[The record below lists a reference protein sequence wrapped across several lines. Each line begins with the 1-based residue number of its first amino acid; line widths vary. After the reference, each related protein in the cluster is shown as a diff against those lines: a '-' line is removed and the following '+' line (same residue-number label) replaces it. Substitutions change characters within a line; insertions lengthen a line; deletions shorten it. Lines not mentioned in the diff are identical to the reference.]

1 MALFSLQNNDD
12 INEIIIITLHLPL
25 HLVPGSVQSPS
36 HMVTFFKSRY
46 DFASCVNAV
55 SIFKK
60 RFRKLSDLLSWGAE
74 LVPLKAEHSK
84 SLRDVRSGVPGGLHT
99 RPRLRSLNVI
109 GSFRECKG
117 LPVMGHHAVEDTTEL
132 TVGCSGQ
139 LSAVL
144 PVRVPGLT
152 LLIAV
157 TL

>member
-12 INEIIIITLHLPL
+12 INAIIIITIHLPL

-74 LVPLKAEHSK
+74 LVQLKAEHSK
-84 SLRDVRSGVPGGLHT
+84 SS
-99 RPRLRSLNVI
+99 
-109 GSFRECKG
+109 
-117 LPVMGHHAVEDTTEL
+117 
-132 TVGCSGQ
+132 
-139 LSAVL
+139 
-144 PVRVPGLT
+144 PGLGLT
-152 LLIAV
+152 SCIQELLCQCVMDKFIDE
-157 TL
+157 